1 MTTEID
7 LASETW
13 KAIAARTTARL
24 ADLRSRNDSALDEV
38 KTAHLRG
45 RISELKELLALGTPV
60 PADMANETQAPFA

>member
-13 KAIAARTTARL
+13 KAIAARATARL
-24 ADLRSRNDSALDEV
+24 ADLRARNDGALDEV

-45 RISELKELLALGTPV
+45 RISELKELLALGNPV

>member
-13 KAIAARTTARL
+13 KAIAARATARL
-24 ADLRSRNDSALDEV
+24 ADLRARNDSALDEV

-60 PADMANETQAPFA
+60 PADMANETQVPFA